1 MVRGGTYN
9 LNTMEQKQY
18 FHFCADGEE
27 SRNFII
33 CEKDYRANFNLI
45 GVCAANS
52 DVVVLSFSIEDSH
65 PHGLLWGTLS
75 ACLDYVGKYENQ
87 YRHYAA
93 RTHPSGMKFEFKCEL
108 YPINDEQYLKNVATY
123 TIIQPTKD
131 GKPIMYYDYP
141 WGTGSMYFRKQPYTP
156 VWYYDDQGIIQ
167 TPVPFGS
174 LTAREQRAVTHSQ
187 ILTISEE
194 WLVCN
199 GLILPSNY
207 VDVQRFES
215 IYRTHNSFRV
225 FTSSPKKR
233 EEIMLQAMADY
244 RGVSLE
250 DLEARRICGEVCKQM
265 FGFRDPRRL
274 DAPRRINL
282 AQQLRR
288 QYRLSFRQLSS
299 LVYVSEI
306 ELRRYVP
313 A

>member
-1 MVRGGTYN
+1 
-9 LNTMEQKQY
+9 
-18 FHFCADGEE
+18 
-27 SRNFII
+27 
-33 CEKDYRANFNLI
+33 
-45 GVCAANS
+45 
-52 DVVVLSFSIEDSH
+52 
-65 PHGLLWGTLS
+65 
-75 ACLDYVGKYENQ
+75 
-87 YRHYAA
+87 
-93 RTHPSGMKFEFKCEL
+93 MKFEFKCEL

-156 VWYYDDQGIIQ
+156 VWYYDNQGVIQ

-187 ILTISEE
+187 ILTISAE

-207 VDVQRFES
+207 VDVQGFES

-233 EEIMLQAMADY
+233 EEEMLQAMANY

-250 DLEARRICGEVCKQM
+250 DLEARRICGEACKQM

-274 DAPRRINL
+274 DSPRRINL

-288 QYRLSFRQLSS
+288 QYRLSFRQLST
-299 LVYVSEI
+299 LVYVPEGEI
-306 ELRRYVP
+306 RRYVK